1 MDKNNITKYALVTGG
16 SRGIGK
22 AICIQLAKDTSYHIL
37 INYQSNKQAALD
49 TLESV
54 KEAGGTGELLQF
66 NVVDNEEVKSVL
78 DNWHENNKDA
88 IIEVIVNNAG
98 ITKDGLF
105 MWMTS
110 EDWNNV
116 VNTSLNGFFNV
127 TNHLIQKLLVQKYGR
142 IINIVSLS
150 GLKGTPGQTNY
161 SAAKGAVI
169 GATKALAQEIAK
181 RKITVNAVAPG
192 FIKTDMTGDLDEKE
206 LKKSVPANR
215 FGDPEEVAHLV
226 SFLASEKASYITGEV
241 ININGGIYS

>member
-1 MDKNNITKYALVTGG
+1 MKHALITGG

-22 AICIQLAKDTSYHIL
+22 AICIQLAKDTNYNIL

-49 TLESV
+49 TLEAV

-66 NVVDNEEVKSVL
+66 DVTNNEEVKSVL
-78 DNWHENNKDA
+78 DSWHENNKEA

-98 ITKDGLF
+98 ITKDSLF
-105 MWMTS
+105 MWMTPES
-110 EDWNNV
+110 WNSV
-116 VNTSLNGFFNV
+116 VNTSLSGFFNV
-127 TNHLIQKLLVQKYGR
+127 TNHLIQKLLVQRYGR

-181 RKITVNAVAPG
+181 RNITVNAVAPG
-192 FIKTDMTGDLDEKE
+192 FIKTDMTNGLDEKE
-206 LKKSVPANR
+206 LKKMVPANR
-215 FGDPEEVAHLV
+215 FGTPEEVAHLV
-226 SFLASEKASYITGEV
+226 SFLASKKASYITGEI